1 MKKTLFEIVDDILN
15 DLDADKVNSIVDT
28 IEAEQIAQIVKTC
41 YYEMMSNRNW
51 PHLRKLIQLEGI
63 GDTTKPNYLK
73 APDAIKEM
81 VFFKYEVQKLGDTLP
96 ILDTVEFK
104 YQDEFLEMIARRT
117 GDNIT
122 QVEDFSG
129 AKFLIYND
137 RAPKY
142 WTSFDDEYIVTDSW
156 DSAVDT
162 TLTQSKTQCLAF
174 MFPEWTHEDDFVPD
188 LPAAA
193 FSGLI
198 EEAKST
204 AFLAL
209 KQMANQKAEQKAG
222 RQARWMSRKAW
233 QVQGGVRYPDYGRKG
248 RK

>member
-1 MKKTLFEIVDDILN
+1 
-15 DLDADKVNSIVDT
+15 
-28 IEAEQIAQIVKTC
+28 
-41 YYEMMSNRNW
+41 MMSNRNW
-51 PHLRKLIQLEGI
+51 PHLRKLIQLEGL

-81 VFFKYEVQKLGDTLP
+81 VFFKYEVQKLGDPLP
-96 ILDTVEFK
+96 ILNTIEFK

-122 QVEDFSG
+122 QVGDFSG
-129 AKFLIYND
+129 AKLLIYND
-137 RAPKY
+137 RAPQY
-142 WTSFDDEYIVTDSW
+142 WTSFDDEYIITDSW

-162 TLTQSKTQCLAF
+162 TLTQSKTQCLAY
-174 MFPEWTHEDDFVPD
+174 MFPTWMHEDAFVPD

-209 KQMANQKAEQKAG
+209 KQMSNQKAEQKAG
-222 RQARWMSRKAW
+222 RQARWLSRKAW
-233 QVQGGVRYPDYGRKG
+233 QVQGGVRFPDYGRKG
-248 RK
+248 HK